1 MKDLKDSACQ
11 LVNEAMSEVLARYT
25 ETEIN
30 EHISNIEKILEMFS
44 TEFDLIRDVLDPHF
58 VFTLEQ
64 MLENLEFTKS
74 DLEQQ
79 L

>member
-25 ETEIN
+25 EAEIN
-30 EHISNIEKILEMFS
+30 EHIENVKIVLEIS
-44 TEFDLIRDVLDPHF
+44 DGFDSDITN
-58 VFTLEQ
+58 TLEQ
-64 MLENLEFTKS
+64 MLENLEHTKL